1 MEVVLFMLISA
12 RYVVPI
18 TSPPL
23 KNASVAVEG
32 RDIVAFGPTVKLKR
46 SFPHHEVLDLGDL
59 ILMPGLLNLHTHLD
73 YTVFKDLIEG
83 LAFTPWI
90 MKLVRLGLRLKRED
104 WEASALLGALRAIQ
118 SGTTT
123 VVDSSRSDSSLKA
136 ISHCGLRG
144 IVCGEVFGLNGRR
157 SSQTVQEALARLL
170 GWRSRANPDL
180 IQVGISPHAPYTVS
194 GQLYQEVSRRADE
207 YDFPVALHLT
217 ESADEYQLIRHGGGR
232 LARGLM
238 ALAGWSCLSWQPSGV
253 SPVKYLEQWGI
264 LGKRVLA
271 AHCIY
276 VDDSDLEIL
285 HKYDVAIAHCPRSNA
300 QLGNGIAPLTEFH
313 QRGLRVG
320 LGTDSLASN
329 YSLDMFDEM
338 RAGLLLQRGMT
349 RQVEGLSAE
358 TFLRMATIEGARAI
372 SMEDKIGSIARGKR
386 ADLIGVDLSH
396 IPSFSNLYAALIFNT
411 NPGNV
416 VFSMINGQ
424 IVMEKGQLKGI
435 DGDEIVKRADRARR
449 KLTKVRQDN
458 E

>member
-1 MEVVLFMLISA
+1 M
-12 RYVVPI
+12 
-18 TSPPL
+18 
-23 KNASVAVEG
+23 
-32 RDIVAFGPTVKLKR
+32 
-46 SFPHHEVLDLGDL
+46 
-59 ILMPGLLNLHTHLD
+59 
-73 YTVFKDLIEG
+73 
-83 LAFTPWI
+83 
-90 MKLVRLGLRLKRED
+90 
-104 WEASALLGALRAIQ
+104 
-118 SGTTT
+118 
-123 VVDSSRSDSSLKA
+123 
-136 ISHCGLRG
+136 
-144 IVCGEVFGLNGRR
+144 
-157 SSQTVQEALARLL
+157 
-170 GWRSRANPDL
+170 
-180 IQVGISPHAPYTVS
+180 
-194 GQLYQEVSRRADE
+194 
-207 YDFPVALHLT
+207 ALHLT
-217 ESADEYQLIRHGGGR
+217 ESADEYQFIRHGGGR

-238 ALAGWSCLSWQPSGV
+238 VLAGWSRLSWQPPGV

-271 AHCIY
+271 AHCVY

-300 QLGNGIAPLTEFH
+300 QLGNGIAPLTAFH

-338 RAGLLLQRGMT
+338 RAGLWLQRGMT

-386 ADLIGVDLSH
+386 ADLIGVDLSQVG
-396 IPSFSNLYAALIFNT
+396 SFSNLYAALIFNT